1 MQEEVST
8 MTFRLFPEGMELGG
22 GPVSRR
28 LEQAELDQV
37 LARVIGGLEERKQAV
52 ELGPIRAQN
61 GKTARHIVQTAE
73 QIVAVLVVRI
83 GVRSAPVSRRAAGRR

>member
-1 MQEEVST
+1 MHTWQTAAKPPAVFPMQEEVST
-8 MTFRLFPEGMELGG
+8 TTFRPFPEGMELGG

-52 ELGPIRAQN
+52 ELSLVRA
-61 GKTARHIVQTAE
+61 
-73 QIVAVLVVRI
+73 
-83 GVRSAPVSRRAAGRR
+83 